1 MSERTGLA
9 LPAVRSPTV
18 GRRRVAVTDGLDDL
32 LVAAFTRLATT
43 ISDTF
48 EPRLGAARDQREA
61 VEAIVSLIHGDLQRS
76 RREQVLTYELYT
88 LDARRAEFRTITQSW
103 MQASRHA
110 LERHFA
116 PGTARALD
124 AYIEGA
130 ALHIALDPDPQSAA
144 QTREAIT
151 RLIGPSDDQG
161 GPREEDR

>member
-1 MSERTGLA
+1 
-9 LPAVRSPTV
+9 
-18 GRRRVAVTDGLDDL
+18 
-32 LVAAFTRLATT
+32 
-43 ISDTF
+43 
-48 EPRLGAARDQREA
+48 
-61 VEAIVSLIHGDLQRS
+61 VSLIHGDLRRS

-88 LDARRAEFRTITQSW
+88 LDARRAEFQTITQSW
-103 MQASRHA
+103 MQVSRHA

-130 ALHIALDPDPQSAA
+130 ALLIALDPDPQSAA

-151 RLIGPSDDQG
+151 RLMGPSDDQG